1 LAHAFDNMAE
11 SLQKREEERNKAEQ
25 EIRKHA
31 ASAQLQADISEKFI
45 KGGPDFVPV
54 LSSVTELVTK
64 WFDDTSIIHLLTE
77 EGDISEA
84 SPVYSSYP
92 ERLGA
97 VYTPFSLSESGALAL
112 LAEVVRTGDSI
123 MSPGEDPGCIPAG
136 IWEGLQCQS
145 LVIVPMRADEEI
157 IGTLTIIRDRHEQPH
172 TVDDE
177 SLVQNIADRAA
188 ISIAKARLMEMVYRL
203 NANLEERVKERTT
216 QLMAANKEL
225 EAFAYSVSHDL
236 RAPLRAIDGF
246 SRILLEKYDPLL
258 DSKGRHY
265 LQRTRSAAQRMGQ
278 LIDDL
283 LNLSRLTRKE
293 MQWTKVD
300 LSSLASEIEA
310 ELKEGR
316 PGRSVEFLIG
326 SDLVV
331 PGDEHLLRAALENL
345 LENAWKFTANNHR
358 ARIEFG
364 MVMKDDEQVFFVS
377 DNGAGFDMEYA
388 DQLFGAFQ
396 RLHSATEYPGTG
408 IGLAIV
414 QRVIHRHGGT
424 IWAEGSVGNGATFYF
439 KLPKGGD
446 F

>member
-1 LAHAFDNMAE
+1 M
-11 SLQKREEERNKAEQ
+11 
-25 EIRKHA
+25 
-31 ASAQLQADISEKFI
+31 
-45 KGGPDFVPV
+45 
-54 LSSVTELVTK
+54 
-64 WFDDTSIIHLLTE
+64 
-77 EGDISEA
+77 
-84 SPVYSSYP
+84 
-92 ERLGA
+92 
-97 VYTPFSLSESGALAL
+97 AL

-123 MSPGEDPGCIPAG
+123 MSPMEDPGCIPAG

-157 IGTLTIIRDRHEQPH
+157 IGTLTIIRDRPEQLH
-172 TVDDE
+172 TVEDE

-188 ISIAKARLMEMVYRL
+188 ISIAKARLMEMVHRL

-300 LSSLASEIEA
+300 LSSLGFEIEA
-310 ELKEGR
+310 GLKESQ
-316 PGRSVEFLIG
+316 PGRRSNF
-326 SDLVV
+326 
-331 PGDEHLLRAALENL
+331 
-345 LENAWKFTANNHR
+345 
-358 ARIEFG
+358 
-364 MVMKDDEQVFFVS
+364 
-377 DNGAGFDMEYA
+377 
-388 DQLFGAFQ
+388 
-396 RLHSATEYPGTG
+396 
-408 IGLAIV
+408 
-414 QRVIHRHGGT
+414 
-424 IWAEGSVGNGATFYF
+424 
-439 KLPKGGD
+439 
-446 F
+446 